1 MCGIFGIL
9 HPRGDVDREVGVMRE
24 LLRHRGPDGEGI
36 EPVGHG
42 ILGHVRLSIIDLS
55 PAAAQPLWDVE
66 RRACITYNGEI
77 YNFRELREEC
87 RRAGLVFASSSDTEV
102 IVNQYLLHGTAA
114 FERLNGIFAFCLY
127 DARSGDAFLVRDR
140 MGVKPLYYGESARG
154 LCFASELKALVHSGC
169 FAPDVD
175 AAALQAYLQLDFVP
189 APLSM
194 IRGVRK
200 LPGGDW
206 LRIDASGRVTQ
217 HRYAPPPPTAPLEP
231 HANFGDDLAAFDRL
245 IHAAVE
251 RQMVADVPVG
261 VFLSGGIDS
270 SIVARVA
277 SDVAP
282 SRIATFSIGFDDPSF
297 DESRYFSAVAQAIGS
312 NHHCEVIDP
321 RAMLDILPAM
331 AEVACEP
338 LADGSILPTYL
349 LAKFARRHVTVAL
362 SGDGADELFGGYPTY
377 RADVWGHPLSH
388 LPRSVR
394 AGLLRLAHAA
404 LPVSYDNFSF
414 DFRVKKF
421 LAGLDPDPVVR
432 DQRWLGSFHADDLPD
447 LLQTYDP
454 SLQRELE
461 SLWHQAS
468 AGLNGQRLEVLLRT
482 DQRFYL
488 QDGVL
493 VKVDRASMASALE
506 VRVPFLDNE
515 IVRFAQGLPADRKLS
530 GSISKRL
537 LRRYAR
543 DRLPSAIAARAKKGF
558 GAPLGKWFRS
568 DLRSLLYDTLAPRRL
583 AAHGFF
589 RTECVARLL
598 DEHCRGARDHRKLL
612 FNLLTFTLWYE
623 GARER
628 TTRSASKLTGNPTRR
643 SGSSRDLLG

>member
-1 MCGIFGIL
+1 MCGIFGVL
-9 HPRGDVDREVGVMRE
+9 HPSGDLASEVGAMRD

-36 EPVGHG
+36 ECLASGL
-42 ILGHVRLSIIDLS
+42 LGHVRLSIIDLS
-55 PAAAQPLWDVE
+55 PAAAQPLWDIQ

-87 RRAGLVFASSSDTEV
+87 RRAGLEFASASDTEV
-102 IVNQYLLHGTAA
+102 IVNQYVLHGVGA

-127 DARSGDAFLVRDR
+127 DARSGEYFLVRDR
-140 MGVKPLYYGESARG
+140 MGVKPLYYGESPRG
-154 LCFASELKALVHSGC
+154 LCFASELKALVGSRC
-169 FAPDVD
+169 FAPEVD
-175 AAALQAYLQLDFVP
+175 PAALQAYLQLDFVP

-217 HRYAPPPPTAPLEP
+217 QRYAPPPPVPPVES
-231 HANFGDDLAAFDRL
+231 HASFDDDLAAFDRL

-270 SIVARVA
+270 SIIARVA

-282 SRIATFSIGFDDPSF
+282 SRIATFSIGFDDVSF

-312 NHHCEVIDP
+312 DHHCEIIDP

-377 RADVWGHPLSH
+377 RASVWGHRLSH
-388 LPRSVR
+388 LPSPVR
-394 AGLLRLAHAA
+394 VGLLRLAHAA

-421 LAGLDPDPVVR
+421 LAGLDRDPVVR
-432 DQRWLGSFHADDLPD
+432 NQRWLGSFHAEDLPD
-447 LLQTYDP
+447 LLQMYDP

-461 SLWHQAS
+461 PLWHEPS
-468 AGLNGQRLEVLLRT
+468 AALDGQRLEALLRT

-506 VRVPFLDNE
+506 VRVPFIDNE
-515 IVRFAQGLPADRKLS
+515 IVRFAQGLAADRKLS
-530 GSISKRL
+530 GARTKHL
-537 LRRYAR
+537 LRRYGSG
-543 DRLPSAIAARAKKGF
+543 RLPEAVLARPKKGF
-558 GAPLGKWFRS
+558 GAPLGKWFRAELR
-568 DLRSLLYDTLAPRRL
+568 DLLCDALAPRRL
-583 AAHGFF
+583 AAQGFF
-589 RTECVARLL
+589 RADHIARLL
-598 DEHCRGARDHRKLL
+598 REHRGGERDHRKQL
-612 FNLLTFTLWYE
+612 FNLLTFTLWYDSMRQL
-623 GARER
+623 GDER
-628 TTRSASKLTGNPTRR
+628 QPLAVAAATCGPV
-643 SGSSRDLLG
+643 SR